1 MKTDATQSQHQTD
14 QRRRQ
19 RKSVNSPAIVTDV
32 ITEHPIG
39 RIGNLSGTGM
49 LLISSSAPCSGAIYQ
64 MRLPLPS
71 SDGDRAPQYIEIGVQ
86 EQWHAQ
92 AAVAGQFWTGY
103 RIIAINEE
111 DIARLDAWLA
121 LAV

>member
-1 MKTDATQSQHQTD
+1 MNTDATQSSHQRD
-14 QRRRQ
+14 RRRKQ
-19 RKSVNSPAIVTDV
+19 RKSVNSAEIVTDV
-32 ITEHPIG
+32 ITGHPIG

-71 SDGDRAPQYIEIGVQ
+71 NDSDRAPQYIEIGVQ
-86 EQWHAQ
+86 EQWHEQ

-103 RIIAINEE
+103 RIIAISEE
-111 DIARLDAWLA
+111 DIARLKAWLA
-121 LAV
+121 LAA